1 MLFYRQ
7 KEKYIRSEFLFSFYF
22 LECMLAGFI
31 GVNMPGIGFRRIF
44 AFLNHKMTA
53 LHSMGD
59 SLFNPSGK
67 LGQAIIIN
75 RLNTPSRHGVTARSL
90 II

>member
-22 LECMLAGFI
+22 LECTLAGFI
-31 GVNMPGIGFRRIF
+31 GVNMPGIGFRRIL
-44 AFLNHKMTA
+44 AFLEHKMTA
-53 LHSMGD
+53 LRSMGD
-59 SLFNPSGK
+59 SLFNPSSEP
-67 LGQAIIIN
+67 GQAIITH
-75 RLNTPSRHGVTARSL
+75 RLNTPSRHGVTAGSL